1 MSIDEVEV
9 YISPSG
15 LSRAAIVRRAD
26 GFFWIYKHVKLP
38 QNYLPQHFA
47 NGASPTWF
55 DDATPVEDLY
65 KDVEPSS
72 GIFGTVD
79 DARRHLRGGPDF
91 CDAVLAKPGERQ
103 K

>member
-15 LSRAAIVRRAD
+15 LSRAAIVRRPD
-26 GFFWIYKHVKLP
+26 GLFWIYKHVRLP
-38 QNYLPQHFA
+38 PNYLPQHFA
-47 NGASPTWF
+47 NSASPTWF
-55 DDATPVEDLY
+55 DDCTSLKDLY

-72 GIFGTVD
+72 GIFGTLD
-79 DARRHLRGGPDF
+79 DARRHLRSMPSLS
-91 CDAVLAKPGERQ
+91 DAILAKSGRPS